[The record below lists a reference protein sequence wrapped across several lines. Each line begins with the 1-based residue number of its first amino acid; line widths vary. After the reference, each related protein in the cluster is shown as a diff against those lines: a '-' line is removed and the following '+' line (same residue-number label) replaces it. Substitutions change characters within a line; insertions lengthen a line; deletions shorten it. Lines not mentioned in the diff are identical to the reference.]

1 VTDDESQT
9 RPSGVVAAGG
19 LRNGLTLV
27 AVFLAGQL
35 AMVATS
41 VLVLLAF
48 GTPDPALMS
57 DGGLLAVLIL
67 PTALGATVAFLGVA
81 RWGGGPRA
89 GRAAR
94 ELAVRWN
101 GRDIGIGLAF
111 GVGGLVLTLP
121 AAALW
126 AAWVGAERAN
136 SAVGDVFSGREL
148 GPVAA
153 VVTFVAVWL
162 LAPIGEEVLFRGVLW
177 RALEHW
183 GLNRWVVFA
192 VTSLVFS
199 FAHLELLR
207 TPLLLVLSI
216 PIGLARLYTGNL
228 LAGIVA
234 HQVNNFLP
242 AVALLLATTGA
253 LP

>member
-1 VTDDESQT
+1 
-9 RPSGVVAAGG
+9 
-19 LRNGLTLV
+19 
-27 AVFLAGQL
+27 
-35 AMVATS
+35 
-41 VLVLLAF
+41 
-48 GTPDPALMS
+48 
-57 DGGLLAVLIL
+57 
-67 PTALGATVAFLGVA
+67 
-81 RWGGGPRA
+81 
-89 GRAAR
+89 
-94 ELAVRWN
+94 
-101 GRDIGIGLAF
+101 
-111 GVGGLVLTLP
+111 
-121 AAALW
+121 
-126 AAWVGAERAN
+126 VGAERAN

-153 VVTFVAVWL
+153 VVTFLAVWL

>member
-1 VTDDESQT
+1 MTDDESHP
-9 RPSGVVAAGG
+9 RPSGVVPAGG
-19 LRNGLTLV
+19 LRVGLALLG
-27 AVFLAGQL
+27 VFLAGQL
-35 AMVATS
+35 TMLAAS
-41 VLVLLAF
+41 VLVLLAS
-48 GTPDPALMS
+48 GTPDPALMA
-57 DGGLLAVLIL
+57 DGGLLAVLVL
-67 PTALGATVAFLGVA
+67 PIASGALVAVLGVA
-81 RWGGGPRA
+81 RLGGGPRA
-89 GRAAR
+89 GRAPR

-101 GRDIGIGLAF
+101 GRDIRTGLAF
-111 GVGGLVLTLP
+111 GLGGLLLTLP

-126 AAWVGAERAN
+126 AAWVGADRAD
-136 SAVGDVFSGREL
+136 SAVGDAFAGREL

-153 VVTFVAVWL
+153 VATFLAVWL

-216 PIGLARLYTGNL
+216 PIGLARMYTGNL
-228 LAGIVA
+228 LAGVVA

-242 AVALLLATTGA
+242 AVALLLATTGV